1 MYFITSCLKA
11 TVTCRRLTIFAIN
24 EINGDER
31 ALNYILKLME
41 TKKTTTLLGTAT
53 IRVLLIF
60 FSNSTLYCYHSSST
74 VTIRATATI
83 QAYKLNKLKL

>member
-41 TKKTTTLLGTAT
+41 TNKPTTLLGTAT

-60 FSNSTLYCYHSSST
+60 FSNSTLYCYYSST
-74 VTIRATATI
+74 VTIQDTATI
-83 QAYKLNKLKL
+83 QRYTLLTVYE